1 MAGLQ
6 CVWLYSSEASV
17 HPDDG
22 QVTLVPSHI
31 LQFPQGNVVR
41 QRTYFTKAVQTSKVA
56 ALVLS
61 CSIAELPVKR
71 FSLLLFLCYLSLG
84 LKQLLALQAESNK

>member
-1 MAGLQ
+1 MAVQ
-6 CVWLYSSEASV
+6 CVRVALLGSEASV

-41 QRTYFTKAVQTSKVA
+41 QRT
-56 ALVLS
+56 
-61 CSIAELPVKR
+61 
-71 FSLLLFLCYLSLG
+71 
-84 LKQLLALQAESNK
+84 